1 MTKRNLKRNF
11 ESKRKNQNNSKKNKI
26 TLRSQVKR
34 IKNVNKHDMINYN
47 KKEKWTNL
55 NLRKKTNNTKKKV
68 KNKINEGEKSK
79 NKINMNKTLM

>member
-26 TLRSQVKR
+26 TLRSEARR
-34 IKNVNKHDMINYN
+34 IKNLDKHDMINYN
-47 KKEKWTNL
+47 KKEKWSNL
-55 NLRKKTNNTKKKV
+55 NLRKKENNSKKKV
-68 KNKINEGEKSK
+68 KNKMNEKEKSK